1 MKKKLL
7 EVMPYTIALAINFYV
22 LPLLI
27 KDTGS
32 GMIMMLLVIPLLTFI
47 CALIYGTRKGFDFL
61 FPVIATILF
70 APTIFI
76 FYNASAWVYI
86 IAYAVIA
93 LIGNGIGMIFYR
105 KR

>member
-7 EVMPYTIALAINFYV
+7 ALIPYAVALAINFYV

-32 GMIMMLLVIPLLTFI
+32 GMLIMLLVIPMIAFI
-47 CALIYGTRKGFDFL
+47 CSVIYGVRQGFDFII
-61 FPVIATILF
+61 PITATILF

-76 FYNASAWVYI
+76 FYNASAWIYI
-86 IAYAVIA
+86 IAYAVITFA
-93 LIGNGIGMIFYR
+93 GNGIGRIFYK

>member
-1 MKKKLL
+1 MKKKLFAL
-7 EVMPYTIALAINFYV
+7 IPYAIALAMNFYV

-32 GMIMMLLVIPLLTFI
+32 GMLMMLLVIPMITFV
-47 CALIYGTRKGFDFL
+47 CSVIYGVRQGFDFL
-61 FPVIATILF
+61 LPIIATVLF

-76 FYNASAWVYI
+76 FYNDSAWIYI
-86 IAYAVIA
+86 VAYAVIA
-93 LIGNGIGMIFYR
+93 LAGNGIGRIFYK